1 MTAGDSTSETA
12 MQATAAT
19 MADALAE
26 PLAGRD
32 NPLSQAH
39 SPVSGSL
46 GTSRVVCAVH
56 QA

>member
-1 MTAGDSTSETA
+1 MTAGDSTSEIA

-39 SPVSGSL
+39 PRS
-46 GTSRVVCAVH
+46 
-56 QA
+56 